1 MEHNIKITWTQES
14 NFEYEESNQKISLD
28 IISEK
33 GFSPKKLLLVGLA
46 GCTGIDIV
54 SLLEKMRVEFSQF
67 YIKVDANLTEEHP
80 KVYKEI
86 EIIYSIK
93 SEKINQEKIQ
103 KAIDLSMQKYCGVS
117 AMLGKTAEIKAV
129 LHLI

>member
-103 KAIDLSMQKYCGVS
+103 KAIELSMQKYCGVS

>member
-1 MEHNIKITWTQES
+1 MDHNIKIDWTS
-14 NFEYEESNQKISLD
+14 GNNFVYEENNQKISLD
-28 IISEK
+28 ILSEK

-54 SLLEKMRVEFSQF
+54 SLLEKMRVAFSEFN
-67 YIKVDANLTEEHP
+67 INVEANLTEEHP

-86 EIIYSIK
+86 MIQYSIK
-93 SEKINQEKIQ
+93 SEKENLEKIQ

-117 AMLGKTAEIKAV
+117 AMLGKTAEIKPV
-129 LHLI
+129 LNLI

>member
-1 MEHNIKITWTQES
+1 MEHNIKITWTKES

-86 EIIYSIK
+86 EIIYFIK

-117 AMLGKTAEIKAV
+117 AMLGKTAEIKDV

>member
-1 MEHNIKITWTQES
+1 MEHHIKINWTQES
-14 NFEYEESNQKISLD
+14 NFEYEENNQKISLD
-28 IISEK
+28 IVSEK

-54 SLLEKMRVEFSQF
+54 SLLEKMRVEFSEF
-67 YIKVDANLTEEHP
+67 TIGVEANLTEEHP
-80 KVYKEI
+80 KVYNEI

-93 SEKINQEKIQ
+93 SEQTNQEKIQ

-117 AMLGKTAEIKAV
+117 AMLGKTAKIKAV